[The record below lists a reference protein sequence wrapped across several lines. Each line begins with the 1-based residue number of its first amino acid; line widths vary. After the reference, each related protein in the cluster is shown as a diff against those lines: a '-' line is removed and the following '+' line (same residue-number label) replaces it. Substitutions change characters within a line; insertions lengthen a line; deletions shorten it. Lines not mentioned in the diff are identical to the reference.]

1 MQTDGGNSERLTKA
15 EAQAQGRKALSTGG
29 NSERLT
35 KAEAK
40 AQGRKAL
47 YTGRQGPVHRA
58 IMQGQQLADGT
69 AAQSDGGLGHHIT
82 PWLS

>member
-47 YTGRQGPVHRA
+47 YTGRQGSVHWA
-58 IMQGQQLADGT
+58 IMREQQLADRT
-69 AAQSDGGLGHHIT
+69 VALAT
-82 PWLS
+82 T